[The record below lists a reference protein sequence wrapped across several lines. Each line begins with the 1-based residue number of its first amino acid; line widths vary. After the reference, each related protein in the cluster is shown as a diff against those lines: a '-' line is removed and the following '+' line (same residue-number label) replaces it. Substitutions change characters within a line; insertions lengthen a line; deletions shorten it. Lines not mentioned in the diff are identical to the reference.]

1 MIKKIST
8 SEPKIKAGIKTKDK
22 LITELPK
29 TRGWI
34 SKLEKTEI
42 GFEGRKKMGH
52 GKMDILFTT
61 LGVIREGIIT
71 IDKNGII
78 TLINPAVEKMFGYKK
93 TEIVGRPF
101 ETIIPE
107 RYQTFYKN
115 NIDDYFK
122 TGKPNNAVGRSF
134 ERLGLHKNG
143 GEIPIDI
150 SIYEADYNDKQLLLV
165 VLLDLSERKQLEK
178 TIQEKEE
185 NFRNVTSSANDAI
198 IMADEKGNIS
208 FWNSAAEKIF
218 GYDKT
223 EVIGKD
229 MATHIFP
236 ENVAQEMKNRLE
248 SFGIIGK
255 DLFIGKTNEII
266 AKRKNGEQFL
276 MELSLSALKIKDKI
290 QSLGIIRDITE
301 RKQLEEEIQKASKLE
316 SVGILAGGIA
326 HDFNNLLT
334 SIVGN
339 TSLAIEITNSEDEV
353 YDMLIDAEKAAQRAQ
368 DLTQQLLT
376 FSKGGAPIK
385 KLTSIVTLVKDSIR
399 FALTGSKVK
408 CDIFIPDNL
417 WTVEI
422 DEGQINQVI
431 NNLIINANQ
440 AMPEGGMIELHTE
453 NINVGY
459 ESFLPLKEGKYVKIS
474 IKDQGIGI
482 EEEHLKKI
490 FDPYFTTKE
499 NGCGFGLATSYS
511 IIKKH
516 DGYITVESMPNK
528 GTTFYIY
535 IPASPQNI
543 QIQTAKIEKINTGKG
558 KVLVLDDEEDV
569 RKIAGKMLNRFGC
582 KVEFAKDGVEAIET
596 YKSAIESQDPF
607 DFIIMDLTIPG
618 GMGGEEA
625 IKKILEIDPGVT
637 AIVSSG
643 YSNDPIV
650 ANFSEYGF
658 SDFLAKPYKMA
669 ELNRVVQS
677 LTDNDN

>member
-1 MIKKIST
+1 
-8 SEPKIKAGIKTKDK
+8 
-22 LITELPK
+22 
-29 TRGWI
+29 
-34 SKLEKTEI
+34 
-42 GFEGRKKMGH
+42 
-52 GKMDILFTT
+52 
-61 LGVIREGIIT
+61 
-71 IDKNGII
+71 
-78 TLINPAVEKMFGYKK
+78 
-93 TEIVGRPF
+93 
-101 ETIIPE
+101 
-107 RYQTFYKN
+107 
-115 NIDDYFK
+115 
-122 TGKPNNAVGRSF
+122 
-134 ERLGLHKNG
+134 
-143 GEIPIDI
+143 
-150 SIYEADYNDKQLLLV
+150 
-165 VLLDLSERKQLEK
+165 
-178 TIQEKEE
+178 
-185 NFRNVTSSANDAI
+185 
-198 IMADEKGNIS
+198 MADEKGNIS

>member
-1 MIKKIST
+1 MSDEKMTKAKLN
-8 SEPKIKAGIKTKDK
+8 SEMPRTLMGS
-22 LITELPK
+22 
-29 TRGWI
+29 
-34 SKLEKTEI
+34 SKFEKTETKLDEQKEM
-42 GFEGRKKMGH
+42 GPVKKNF
-52 GKMDILFTT
+52 LLTT
-61 LGVIREGIIT
+61 LGVMRDGFIT
-71 IDKNGII
+71 IDKNGVIAI
-78 TLINPAVEKMFGYKK
+78 FNPAAEKMFGYKK
-93 TEIVGRPF
+93 AEMIGRPF
-101 ETIIPE
+101 EILIPE
-107 RYQTFYKN
+107 RYKEFYKN
-115 NIDDYFK
+115 NIADFFK
-122 TGKPNNAVGRSF
+122 TGKPNNAIGRTYERVGN
-134 ERLGLHKNG
+134 HKNG
-143 GEIPIDI
+143 REFPIEM
-150 SIYEADYNDKQLLLV
+150 SINQAVNKEKKLLFAV
-165 VLLDLSERKQLEK
+165 VQDLSERKQLEK
-178 TIQEKEE
+178 SLKENE
-185 NFRNVTSSANDAI
+185 DNFRNVTSSANDAI
-198 IMADEKGNIS
+198 IMADENGKIS

-223 EVIGKD
+223 EVMGKD

-236 ENVAQEMKNRLE
+236 ENVAQDMKNRLE

-255 DLFIGKTNEII
+255 DLFVGKTNEIM
-266 AKRKNGEQFL
+266 AERKNGEQFL

-339 TSLAIEITNSEDEV
+339 TSLALDITNSGDEV
-353 YDMLIDAEKAAQRAQ
+353 HDMLIDAEKAAQRAQ

-385 KLTSIVTLVKDSIR
+385 KLISLVTLINDSIR
-399 FALTGSKVK
+399 FALTGSNVK
-408 CDIFIPDNL
+408 CDILIPDNL
-417 WTVEI
+417 WVVEI

-440 AMPEGGMIELHTE
+440 AMPEGGKIELCTE
-453 NINVGY
+453 NIDVNY

-474 IKDQGIGI
+474 IKDEGIGI
-482 EEEHLKKI
+482 EEDHLKKI

-516 DGYITVESMPNK
+516 DGYIMAESTPGK
-528 GTTFYIY
+528 GTIFYIY
-535 IPASPQNI
+535 LPASPQI
-543 QIQTAKIEKINTGKG
+543 VKIQTAKTEKINTGKG

-582 KVEFAKDGVEAIET
+582 EVEFAKDGAEAIET
-596 YKSAIESQDPF
+596 YKSAIASQDPF

-625 IKKILEIDPGVT
+625 IKKLREIDPDVT

-650 ANFSEYGF
+650 ANFSDYGF
-658 SDFLAKPYKMA
+658 SDFLAKPYKME
-669 ELNRVVQS
+669 ELNRLVKS
-677 LTDNDN
+677 LTDK